1 MDGKTSAASG
11 ALVSR
16 WRAIGILGCGF
27 HQSIRKGKLQGVH
40 AFICMTY
47 CGLSAGIRGIGALTP
62 VFEVMADLAEGPRKA
77 AAGSN
82 TISADKLYQYEGQD

>member
-16 WRAIGILGCGF
+16 WRAIGILRCGF
-27 HQSIRKGKLQGVH
+27 RPSIRNGSGVR
-40 AFICMTY
+40 AFICMAY
-47 CGLSAGIRGIGALTP
+47 CGLSARIRGTGALTP
-62 VFEVMADLAEGPRKA
+62 VFEVMGDLAEEPRKA

-82 TISADKLYQYEGQD
+82 TIFADELHPYEGQD